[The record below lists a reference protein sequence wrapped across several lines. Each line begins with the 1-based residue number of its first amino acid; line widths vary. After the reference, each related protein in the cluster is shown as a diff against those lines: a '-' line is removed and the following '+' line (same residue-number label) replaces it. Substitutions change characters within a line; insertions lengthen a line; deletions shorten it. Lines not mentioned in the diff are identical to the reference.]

1 MAKRPNKK
9 RKKEYEVAVEHGCIL
24 CKILYGVKTECEIH
38 HLTGAGLALRNEE
51 KFIPLC
57 VHHHRGPQGI
67 HHLGNRIWEE
77 KYGNQQEML
86 DMYLEEVNNTKEDL

>member
-57 VHHHRGPQGI
+57 VHHHRGQGGV
-67 HHLGNRIWEE
+67 HHNTKDFEN
-77 KYGNQQEML
+77 KYGTQEELWEIYQQEI
-86 DMYLEEVNNTKEDL
+86 KETI